1 MRKNIQD
8 EYDQFKR
15 DHYSV
20 SIKNAVYIGL
30 GLYYI
35 GLIVFAA
42 IMFLFVVPVFSP
54 PIETNE
60 ERNEA
65 MYRRMNEKDTIP
77 EWRPEPT
84 DTNR

>member
-8 EYDQFKR
+8 EFEQFKR
-15 DHYSV
+15 DHYSIP
-20 SIKNAVYIGL
+20 IKNAVYIGL
-30 GLYYI
+30 GLYYMI
-35 GLIVFAA
+35 IIVFSM
-42 IMFLFVVPVFSP
+42 ILLTTIKPLVTP

-65 MYRRMNEKDTIP
+65 MYRRMNEQDVIP
-77 EWRPEPT
+77 DWRPEPT